1 MQGIPYRVTHTPPLQ
16 TAAFEDDRHKPLSS
30 GDDAVSA
37 GNKDLEQQLATI
49 ANLSMPDLLEHWH
62 ALGLGEP
69 PRLSL
74 PLMQRLLAQLV
85 QEKVCGGLPASAMR
99 KLDAIS
105 VGLGTGVS
113 VGPLAPSASY
123 ASSRH
128 STCPTGAYSSPSLSL
143 APSPLPSSSPSPSS
157 SRGALRAL
165 HTSRASRPT
174 PLRQV
179 TLATGT
185 RLVREWN
192 GRTISV
198 DVVGDGFVWNDVRYR
213 SLSEIARTVT
223 GTRWSGPR
231 FFGIAGRG

>member
-1 MQGIPYRVTHTPPLQ
+1 MRGGIKN
-16 TAAFEDDRHKPLSS
+16 A
-30 GDDAVSA
+30 
-37 GNKDLEQQLATI
+37 EQQIVTI
-49 ANLSMPDLLEHWH
+49 SNLSPPDLLEQWR
-62 ALGLGEP
+62 ALGFGEA
-69 PRLSL
+69 PRLPL
-74 PLMQRLLAQLV
+74 PLLQRLLAQLV
-85 QEKVCGGLPASAMR
+85 QEQVYGGLGASAVH
-99 KLDAIS
+99 KLDAAA
-105 VGLGTGVS
+105 VGFGKEAS
-113 VGPLAPSASY
+113 AGPLAPSAS
-123 ASSRH
+123 SRH
-128 STCPTGAYSSPSLSL
+128 SSCPSNSSHSPPLSRK
-143 APSPLPSSSPSPSS
+143 APRP
-157 SRGALRAL
+157 
-165 HTSRASRPT
+165 SRPS

>member
-1 MQGIPYRVTHTPPLQ
+1 MRGADEDIGLQLTAIP
-16 TAAFEDDRHKPLSS
+16 
-30 GDDAVSA
+30 
-37 GNKDLEQQLATI
+37 
-49 ANLSMPDLLEHWH
+49 NLSLPDLLERWH
-62 ALGLGEP
+62 ALGFGEP
-69 PRLSL
+69 PRLPL
-74 PLMQRLLAQLV
+74 PLLQRLLAQLV
-85 QEKVCGGLPASAMR
+85 QEQMYGGLAASTMR
-99 KLDAIS
+99 RLDAIS
-105 VGLGTGVS
+105 VGFGKD
-113 VGPLAPSASY
+113 ACADPS

-128 STCPTGAYSSPSLSL
+128 SAYPPSASPSLS
-143 APSPLPSSSPSPSS
+143 SLPSTSPSPSPSS

-165 HTSRASRPT
+165 RPSRPS